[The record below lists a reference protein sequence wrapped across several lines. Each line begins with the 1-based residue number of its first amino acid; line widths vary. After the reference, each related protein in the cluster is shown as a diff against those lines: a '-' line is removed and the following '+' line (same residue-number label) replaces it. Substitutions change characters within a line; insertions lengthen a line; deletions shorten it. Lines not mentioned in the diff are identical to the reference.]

1 MNCILTIDSVAVHL
15 FSNRS
20 QMMSKC
26 GKRVAHNT
34 LMSSVI
40 YSCMDQQQHAIYLFY
55 KVRKKELVMA
65 DQDVH
70 MRLQTLKVSL
80 RMLISYF
87 YESQSCMCEQS
98 RDIG

>member
-26 GKRVAHNT
+26 GKQVAHNT

-40 YSCMDQQQHAIYLFY
+40 HGPTATCNLF
-55 KVRKKELVMA
+55 VL
-65 DQDVH
+65 
-70 MRLQTLKVSL
+70 
-80 RMLISYF
+80 
-87 YESQSCMCEQS
+87 
-98 RDIG
+98 

>member
-26 GKRVAHNT
+26 GKKVDHNT

-80 RMLISYF
+80 RMLISCF

>member
-1 MNCILTIDSVAVHL
+1 M
-15 FSNRS
+15 
-20 QMMSKC
+20 K
-26 GKRVAHNT
+26 VAHNT

-40 YSCMDQQQHAIYLFY
+40 HSCMDQQQHAIYLFY

-70 MRLQTLKVSL
+70 MRLQTLKVSV

>member
-1 MNCILTIDSVAVHL
+1 
-15 FSNRS
+15 
-20 QMMSKC
+20 MMSKC
-26 GKRVAHNT
+26 GKKVDHNT

>member
-1 MNCILTIDSVAVHL
+1 
-15 FSNRS
+15 
-20 QMMSKC
+20 
-26 GKRVAHNT
+26 
-34 LMSSVI
+34 
-40 YSCMDQQQHAIYLFY
+40 
-55 KVRKKELVMA
+55 MA

-87 YESQSCMCEQS
+87 YESQSCMCEQL